1 MRKLSKPTLEPKAVY
16 KECISRIRNNGLRD
30 RLDQISKDIELA
42 ATNYD
47 DKGKVQEY
55 YQFVEPA
62 SISGVVNSK
71 ELEDVYTIR
80 MAKKKAPGRRYYEII
95 RSSSPLDICS
105 FCGHRI
111 VSTIDHYLPK
121 AQFPSVAVLPLNLIP
136 SCADCNKEKNDDIP
150 TSEIN
155 QLLHPYYDDVSQEQW
170 LFAEVLEGTPVGI
183 RFYVGEDINF
193 TATIKTRLKK
203 HFKDLKLGALYSSQA
218 GTELSNIRLQLNNLL
233 VKSGTDQVK
242 EHLLESYISRK
253 SNHINS
259 WQTAMYQVL
268 ANNEWFYSGGFNS
281 L

>member
-1 MRKLSKPTLEPKAVY
+1 MRKLAKPTIDPNVVY
-16 KECISRIRNNGLRD
+16 KECISRIRNNGLKE
-30 RLDQISKDIELA
+30 RLDSISDDIESA
-42 ATNYD
+42 ALDYD
-47 DKGKVQEY
+47 DKGRIQKY
-55 YQFVEPA
+55 FRFVEPLT
-62 SISGVVNSK
+62 ISETVNSK
-71 ELEDVYTIR
+71 ELEEVYTFR
-80 MAKKKAPGRRYYEII
+80 MAKKKSPGRKYYDII
-95 RSSSPLDICS
+95 RSSSPLDVCP

-121 AQFPSVAVLPLNLIP
+121 TQFPSLSVLPFNLIP
-136 SCADCNKEKNDDIP
+136 SCSDCNKVKNNDFP
-150 TSEIN
+150 KSENN
-155 QLLHPYYDDVSQEQW
+155 QLIHPYYDDVSQEQW
-170 LFAEVLEGTPVGI
+170 LFAEVLEGSPVGI

-193 TATIKTRLKK
+193 TATIKTRIKK

-233 VKSGTDQVK
+233 VKSDRNQVK
-242 EHLLESYISRK
+242 EHLFDSYKSRK